1 VHQVLDRERV
11 KEMKGGMVENEN
23 RRATGKGEAKECD
36 YQCSEPS
43 EEDKR
48 LNAARFSPELIETA
62 EGRRWSWSRVQVN
75 RAGTIH
81 APQGITL
88 RDQGKKERTIGAR
101 CFSRLLSGAGC
112 SSVQSMAGLVVKP
125 RARILHGHD
134 WVFASEVLKV
144 FGKPQDGAVIS
155 LKDGKDH
162 LIGSAIYNSKSQI
175 VARRF
180 SRRKQDLDL
189 DFFQRRI
196 AQAIE
201 YRDRRKINPR
211 LCRLVW
217 SESDGLPGV
226 ILDRYGDCLVLQTLT
241 LAMDQRKE
249 LIVRAISDAIG
260 ALPIVERNDA
270 PIRRAEGLDLQSG
283 MLRGDLPNETVIEV
297 AGLRLEIDLLH
308 SQKTGFYLDQLPNY
322 ELIAPHAR
330 ERRVL
335 DCFTSQGG
343 FALACAR
350 GGAREVIGVEVGAE
364 SIAAAEKNAARNDL
378 SVRWVEQDVFQ
389 FLRSAEKTGER
400 FDLII
405 LDPPSFTKTK
415 GRLHDALRGYK
426 ELHVR
431 AFKLLSSQGLLATFS
446 CSHHVGAEVF
456 EEMIGAAL
464 NDARR
469 SARRLRRFEQALDHP
484 VLPTIPETEYFRG
497 LLLEMMPGR

>member
-1 VHQVLDRERV
+1 
-11 KEMKGGMVENEN
+11 MG
-23 RRATGKGEAKECD
+23 
-36 YQCSEPS
+36 
-43 EEDKR
+43 
-48 LNAARFSPELIETA
+48 
-62 EGRRWSWSRVQVN
+62 
-75 RAGTIH
+75 
-81 APQGITL
+81 
-88 RDQGKKERTIGAR
+88 
-101 CFSRLLSGAGC
+101 
-112 SSVQSMAGLVVKP
+112 GLVVKP
-125 RARILHGHD
+125 RARIFHGHD
-134 WVFASEVLKV
+134 WVFSGEVLKV
-144 FGKPQDGAVIS
+144 FGSPNDGDVIS
-155 LKDGKDH
+155 LKDGRDH

-201 YRDRRKINPR
+201 YRARRGMNPR

-226 ILDRYGDCLVLQTLT
+226 IVDRYGDHLVLQTLT
-241 LAMDQRKE
+241 LAMDQRQE
-249 LIVRAISDAIG
+249 LIVRALEDGCRAGLKII
-260 ALPIVERNDA
+260 ERNDS
-270 PIRRAEGLDLQSG
+270 PVRRAEGMELRSG
-283 MLRGDLPNETVIEV
+283 ILRGELPNETEIEV
-297 AGLRLEIDLLH
+297 AGLKLQIDLLH

-322 ELIAPHAR
+322 ALVAQQAGG
-330 ERRVL
+330 RRVL

-350 GGAREVIGVEVGAE
+350 AGASEVIGVEVGAG
-364 SIAAAEKNAARNDL
+364 
-378 SVRWVEQDVFQ
+378 SVRAAQQNAERNQLAVRFIEEDVFQ
-389 FLRSAEKTGER
+389 FLRGAEKSEER

-405 LDPPSFTKTK
+405 LDPPSFTKNK
-415 GRLHDALRGYK
+415 GGLHDALRGYR

-431 AFKLLSSQGLLATFS
+431 AFKLLSPHGMLATFS

-456 EEMIGAAL
+456 EKMIADSL
-464 NDARR
+464 VDARR

>member
-1 VHQVLDRERV
+1 
-11 KEMKGGMVENEN
+11 
-23 RRATGKGEAKECD
+23 
-36 YQCSEPS
+36 
-43 EEDKR
+43 
-48 LNAARFSPELIETA
+48 
-62 EGRRWSWSRVQVN
+62 
-75 RAGTIH
+75 
-81 APQGITL
+81 
-88 RDQGKKERTIGAR
+88 
-101 CFSRLLSGAGC
+101 
-112 SSVQSMAGLVVKP
+112 MAGLVVKP

-134 WVFASEVLKV
+134 WVFGSEVLKV
-144 FGKPQDGAVIS
+144 FGRPKDGDVIS
-155 LKDGKDH
+155 LKDGRDH

-201 YRDRRKINPR
+201 YRARRNLNLR

-226 ILDRYGDCLVLQTLT
+226 IVDRYGDYLVLQTLT

-249 LIVRAISDAIG
+249 LIVS
-260 ALPIVERNDA
+260 ALEGSATFQVGESPFASWKLAPPLSIMERNDA
-270 PIRRAEGLDLQSG
+270 IVRRAEGMELQSG
-283 MLRGDLPNETVIEV
+283 VLRGDAPNEVEIEV
-297 AGLRLEIDLLH
+297 AGLKLQIDLLH

-322 ELIAPHAR
+322 EAVAQYANG
-330 ERRVL
+330 RRVL

-350 GGAREVIGVEVGAE
+350 AGAREVIGVEVGADNV
-364 SIAAAEKNAARNDL
+364 AAAEKNAARNQL
-378 SVRWVEQDVFQ
+378 PVRWIAQDVFQ
-389 FLRSAEKTGER
+389 FLRAAEKSEER

-405 LDPPSFTKTK
+405 LDPPSFTKSRS
-415 GRLHDALRGYK
+415 GVRDALRGYH

-431 AFKLLSSQGLLATFS
+431 AFKLLSHDGLLATFS
-446 CSHHVGAEVF
+446 CSHHVSGEVF
-456 EEMIGAAL
+456 EEMIAEAL
-464 NDARR
+464 VDARR

>member
-1 VHQVLDRERV
+1 
-11 KEMKGGMVENEN
+11 
-23 RRATGKGEAKECD
+23 
-36 YQCSEPS
+36 
-43 EEDKR
+43 
-48 LNAARFSPELIETA
+48 
-62 EGRRWSWSRVQVN
+62 
-75 RAGTIH
+75 
-81 APQGITL
+81 
-88 RDQGKKERTIGAR
+88 
-101 CFSRLLSGAGC
+101 
-112 SSVQSMAGLVVKP
+112 MAGLVVKP

-134 WVFASEVLKV
+134 WVFGSEVLKV
-144 FGKPQDGAVIS
+144 FGRPNDGDVIS

-201 YRDRRKINPR
+201 YRARRSLNPR

-226 ILDRYGDCLVLQTLT
+226 IVDRYGDHLVLQTLA

-249 LIVRAISDAIG
+249 VIVKALEASLCG
-260 ALPIVERNDA
+260 ASAPLAENELGGGEAPALQIVERNDA
-270 PIRRAEGLDLQSG
+270 VVRRAEGMELHSG
-283 MLRGDLPNETVIEV
+283 ILRGDPPNEVEIEV
-297 AGLRLEIDLLH
+297 AGLKLQIDLLH

-322 ELIAPHAR
+322 ELVAQHAKG
-330 ERRVL
+330 RRVL

-350 GGAREVIGVEVGAE
+350 AGASEVIGVEVGAD
-364 SIAAAEKNAARNDL
+364 SISAAERNAARNQL
-378 SVRWVEQDVFQ
+378 SVRWVAQDVFQ
-389 FLRSAEKTGER
+389 FLRAAEKSEER

-415 GRLHDALRGYK
+415 SGVRDALRGYH

-431 AFKLLSSQGLLATFS
+431 AFKLLSPHGLLATFS
-446 CSHHVGAEVF
+446 CSHHVSGEIF
-456 EEMIGAAL
+456 EKMIADAL
-464 NDARR
+464 VDARR